1 MICRPEHHTVR
12 DDTVG
17 GSNGYLL
24 VIDKP
29 GEVSRGLRLVRGA
42 IEVEEVS
49 RVVVRETT
57 ENDWRLGR
65 ERDDQEVSVLTLR
78 GEHWSLRG
86 DLAPEPASGGEAGV
100 DQDYPGTVTE
110 LLEQHQ
116 VILTL

>member
-1 MICRPEHHTVR
+1 MICRPAHHAVR

-17 GSNGYLL
+17 RSSGYLL

-29 GEVSRGLRLVRGA
+29 GEVSRRLGLVRGA
-42 IEVEEVS
+42 VEVEEIS
-49 RVVVRETT
+49 RVVVSETT

-65 ERDDQEVSVLTLR
+65 ERDDQQISVLALR

-100 DQDYPGTVTE
+100 DQDDPGAVTE
-110 LLEQHQ
+110 ILEQHQ
-116 VILTL
+116 VIVTQ